1 MTLKSEERSAI
12 VAYRIEKA
20 INTLKEVNDVGAIG
34 YWNLSANRL
43 YYAAYY
49 ASAALLIHYGIDA
62 MTHKGA
68 LRMIGESFVKKGI
81 LTTDDSKLLGRLF
94 TMRQSGDYEDLFD
107 WEENDVLPLVPKVED
122 YIRRVSNLI
131 Q

>member
-49 ASAALLIHYGIDA
+49 ASVALLIYYGIDA
-62 MTHKGA
+62 MTHKGV
-68 LRMIGESFVKKGI
+68 LRLIG
-81 LTTDDSKLLGRLF
+81 
-94 TMRQSGDYEDLFD
+94 
-107 WEENDVLPLVPKVED
+107 
-122 YIRRVSNLI
+122 
-131 Q
+131 